1 MYRRAFT
8 SSTHRSRPPA
18 PEEPV
23 LSAGKEPALSVAKEP
38 ALSVAKGRRGQGVR
52 TERGTRREPL
62 SSLAVRAA
70 SSWDTLGPS
79 PSADPADA
87 HTIPPDPLR
96 GSAPAAAGGAA
107 CATAIRPG

>member
-23 LSAGKEPALSVAKEP
+23 LSAGKEP

-96 GSAPAAAGGAA
+96 CSARDIARRAV
-107 CATAIRPG
+107 